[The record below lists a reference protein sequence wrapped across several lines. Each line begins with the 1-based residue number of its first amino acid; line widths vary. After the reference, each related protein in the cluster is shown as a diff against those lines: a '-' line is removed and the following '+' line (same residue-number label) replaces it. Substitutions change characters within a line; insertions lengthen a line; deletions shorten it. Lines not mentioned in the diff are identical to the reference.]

1 MNRLV
6 IFCFAIIVHLSA
18 QATHIR
24 CGYISLKKVSGL
36 TYTVKLTVYT
46 NTGSTVR
53 FEGGTLSFGD
63 GITHT
68 TPRVENTILPLYP
81 GVGMV
86 EYSIE
91 HTFPS
96 DGEYTISYLE
106 RNLNA
111 GIINIIGSV
120 NTPFYIEL
128 KTKLIAEEDSS
139 TPVFLTHPILK
150 STTNQSYSFSNAAFE
165 TMGGY
170 LRYDIGLVYQARQI
184 LAGGFKIP
192 RSLEVNYY
200 TGTVTWDNKLDSDIV
215 YAGEY
220 LFALK
225 IYQFNASDQLISIIQ
240 RTFQIILEDRV
251 GGIQILNPVQNGNGK
266 IFVES
271 GKSKTVKAI
280 METDATEKTWIL
292 SNHPAVSNN
301 LVFSQY
307 DSIVNSKQAKVA
319 SVTLTSSSE
328 IIRNEPYVI
337 ALRAKS
343 GPDSNPDY
351 KDVSFL
357 FFTKD
362 IDLPP
367 RPNPFPDLD
376 SIVTA
381 VENTLVSSRMAYP
394 NPFQDY
400 LYLTEYQEG
409 NNREISIYNQ
419 FGQHVLTTTEST
431 INTALLPVGIYI
443 LRSGTVVNKLIKN

>member
-1 MNRLV
+1 MKRLA
-6 IFCFAIIVHLSA
+6 ILCFAIILQIGA
-18 QATHIR
+18 YATHIR

-36 TYTVKLTVYT
+36 TYTIKLTVYT
-46 NTGSTVR
+46 NTGSPVR

-68 TPRVENTILPLYP
+68 TPRVENTILPIYP
-81 GVGMV
+81 GVGIV

-91 HTFPS
+91 HTFPRN
-96 DGEYTISYLE
+96 GEYTISYYE
-106 RNLNA
+106 RNLTG
-111 GIINIIGSV
+111 GIINITNSV
-120 NTPFYIEL
+120 ITPFYMQL
-128 KTKLIAEEDSS
+128 KTNLTAEEDSS
-139 TPVFLTHPILK
+139 TPMFLTHPILK

-170 LRYDIGLVYQARQI
+170 LRYDIGLVYQGRQI
-184 LAGGFKIP
+184 LAGGLRIP
-192 RSLEVNYY
+192 KSLEVNYY
-200 TGTVTWDNKLDSDIV
+200 TGTVTWDNKLDSDII

-225 IYQFNASDQLISIIQ
+225 IYQFNASDQLINIIQ

-271 GKSKTVKAI
+271 GKSKTVKVI

-337 ALRAKS
+337 TLRAKS

-362 IDLPP
+362 IDLLP

-376 SIVTA
+376 PIVTA
-381 VENTLVSSRMAYP
+381 VENTLASSRMAYP

-400 LYLTEYQEG
+400 LYLTESPEG
-409 NNREISIYNQ
+409 NNHEISIYNQ
-419 FGQHVLTTTEST
+419 FGQHALTTTEST

-443 LRSGTVVNKLIKN
+443 LRSGTVVTKLIKH